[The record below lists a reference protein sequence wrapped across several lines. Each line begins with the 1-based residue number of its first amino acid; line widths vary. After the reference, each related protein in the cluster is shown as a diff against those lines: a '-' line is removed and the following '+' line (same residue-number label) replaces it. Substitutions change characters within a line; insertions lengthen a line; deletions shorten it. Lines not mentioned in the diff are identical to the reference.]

1 MERVPGGL
9 RKEVRIATIDVLA
22 SIFIDVIRRKR
33 LLDNPN
39 KPCPSSKNSLSKRG
53 QVKNLSSENEF
64 FCVKIKNIFHI
75 YGFAPRLAL
84 KETWGNSTMAYFHF
98 IKH

>member
-9 RKEVRIATIDVLA
+9 RKEGRIATIGDVLA
-22 SIFIDVIRRKR
+22 SIFIDEIRRKR

-39 KPCPSSKNSLSKRG
+39 KPCPSSKNSLSNSG

-64 FCVKIKNIFHI
+64 FCVKIKIF
-75 YGFAPRLAL
+75 
-84 KETWGNSTMAYFHF
+84 F
-98 IKH
+98 ISLWLCT